1 MFLRHNNKRGSCK
14 KVGDMEREYV
24 GVWVC
29 VGVGERV
36 CGYVGVGVWGCGGV
50 GERVCG
56 YVGVGVWGNCPFSAF
71 SSFPLACGAAERRRP
86 TESEKA
92 EMLKS

>member
-29 VGVGERV
+29 V
-36 CGYVGVGVWGCGGV
+36 GV

>member
-36 CGYVGVGVWGCGGV
+36 CGYVGVGVWGCGRESVWVCGCGGV
-50 GERVCG
+50 GELSV
-56 YVGVGVWGNCPFSAF
+56 FSF
-71 SSFPLACGAAERRRP
+71 FFIPSCLRRGGTP
-86 TESEKA
+86 SPY
-92 EMLKS
+92 